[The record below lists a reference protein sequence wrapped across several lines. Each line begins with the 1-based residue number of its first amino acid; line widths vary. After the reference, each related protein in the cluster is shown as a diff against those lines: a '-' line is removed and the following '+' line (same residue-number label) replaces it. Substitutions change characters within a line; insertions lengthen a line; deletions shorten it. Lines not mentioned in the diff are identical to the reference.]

1 MEEGGGIRSR
11 IPNTR
16 VGLAFMTAVAV
27 TLGLFV
33 IQRFYSPLSDGPRC
47 SDLAAPLGGNNRSV
61 IAFKNDQRGAL
72 DLKLR
77 LDKEQFRV
85 GEPLTVHLTFVN
97 ESSGPLI
104 LHLNLD
110 GPIIT
115 TDPAVDGV
123 TFEIT
128 RVGAGAPIANQPRT
142 YQSPTTFSNFDTL
155 HLLGARTRCT
165 ETYTFS
171 PADLAAIGIA
181 EGEYRIRASYR
192 NDSPG
197 DPRPIQPVDAT
208 ATPYPQYAT
217 TQGVW
222 VGETRSNE
230 ERFAIGGPG

>member
-16 VGLAFMTAVAV
+16 VGLGFVAAVAI
-27 TLGLFV
+27 TLGLFI
-33 IQRFYSPLSDGPRC
+33 IQRFYSPLTDGPRC

-72 DLKLR
+72 DLRLR
-77 LDKEQFRV
+77 LEKEQYRA
-85 GEPLTVHLTFVN
+85 GEPLTVHLTFIN

-104 LHLNLD
+104 LHLNLE
-110 GPIIT
+110 GPILT

-128 RVGAGAPIANQPRT
+128 RVGAGAPVASQPRT
-142 YQSPTTFSNFDTL
+142 YQSPATFSNFDTL

-165 ETYTFS
+165 ETYSFS

-181 EGEYRIRASYR
+181 EGEYRIRAYYR

-197 DPRPIQPVDAT
+197 DPRPIQPIDAT

-222 VGETRSNE
+222 VGEARSNE
-230 ERFAIGGPG
+230 ERFAIGGP